1 MQNYSQEGERSE
13 HEAEKKEEEE
23 GERGRQRRFE
33 RGQILLGKGRQRL

>member
-23 GERGRQRRFE
+23 GERGRRQRFE
-33 RGQILLGKGRQRL
+33 SGKVFLGKGRQRV